1 MKEKNKEHL
10 TSAHLTT
17 HNQKQKSLTNNY
29 TRQLFAW
36 FFHFITFMLPY
47 FFTTKPC
54 QNHSYKSEDRVI
66 LLEP

>member
-36 FFHFITFMLPY
+36 FLSFYYLNVTLFFHYKTLS
-47 FFTTKPC
+47 KP
-54 QNHSYKSEDRVI
+54 QLQVRG
-66 LLEP
+66 